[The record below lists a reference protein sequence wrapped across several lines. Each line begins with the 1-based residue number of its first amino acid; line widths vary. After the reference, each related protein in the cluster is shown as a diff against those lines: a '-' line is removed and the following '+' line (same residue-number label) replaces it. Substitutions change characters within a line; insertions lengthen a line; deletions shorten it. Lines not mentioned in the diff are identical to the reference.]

1 MSPVIPFS
9 PTHRGAAWGE
19 EDTTHTTVATTAPAV
34 QKGPPPGTK
43 VPLHEQNYD
52 QGTIRFLSEK
62 EASVRGDRGNALVL
76 PELGEERLARAVVL
90 KFL

>member
-34 QKGPPPGTK
+34 QKGPPPGT
-43 VPLHEQNYD
+43 
-52 QGTIRFLSEK
+52 
-62 EASVRGDRGNALVL
+62 
-76 PELGEERLARAVVL
+76 
-90 KFL
+90 